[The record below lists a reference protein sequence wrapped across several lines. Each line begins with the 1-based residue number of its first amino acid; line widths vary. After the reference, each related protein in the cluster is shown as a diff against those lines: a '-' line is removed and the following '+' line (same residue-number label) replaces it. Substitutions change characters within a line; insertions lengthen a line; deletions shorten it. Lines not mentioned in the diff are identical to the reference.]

1 MVKDQPSK
9 LKYIGAWF
17 LFSAVAGV
25 LLVILDSI
33 LAETMVEDISDLNF
47 YFFVGAT
54 FSIPIYVGT
63 FILVY
68 RWLSSLS
75 IKRVVPFLYVF
86 STIGT
91 LANMGK
97 VKGELRDLNVDLS
110 VFYGSS
116 LFALIASIYLI
127 RAYFIKKPDRWF

>member
-1 MVKDQPSK
+1 MAKGQPSK

-17 LFSAVAGV
+17 LCGAVTSV
-25 LLVILDSI
+25 LFVILDSI
-33 LAETMVEDISDLNF
+33 LAETMVEDLSDLNF
-47 YFFVGAT
+47 YFFVSSI
-54 FSIPIYVGT
+54 FSIGIGFGI

-68 RWLSSLS
+68 RWFNSLS
-75 IKRVVPFLYVF
+75 IKRVMPYLYVF
-86 STIGT
+86 GTLGT
-91 LANMGK
+91 LAGMGK

-116 LFALIASIYLI
+116 LFALIAVLYLI